1 LQQFF
6 ENLYELYSKYKD
18 KIIAIG
24 ECGLDYDRLHF
35 SPLDIQL
42 KYFSPHFELAERTGL
57 PMYLHSR
64 NTEDDFYKI
73 TKENRHKFS
82 NGVVHSFTE
91 SEEVLQQYLS
101 LDLYIGINGCS
112 LKTEENLNVVRKI
125 PFDRIM
131 LETDA
136 PYCDIRNTHASY
148 KYIKTSFDRIK
159 KEKMKK
165 GLICKDRNEP
175 CMIM

>member
-1 LQQFF
+1 
-6 ENLYELYSKYKD
+6 
-18 KIIAIG
+18 
-24 ECGLDYDRLHF
+24 
-35 SPLDIQL
+35 
-42 KYFSPHFELAERTGL
+42 
-57 PMYLHSR
+57 MYLHSR
-64 NTEDDFYKI
+64 NTENDFYLI
-73 TKENRHKFS
+73 TKENRYKFS

-91 SEEVLQQYLS
+91 DEDVLQQYLS
-101 LDLYIGINGCS
+101 LDLYIGVNGCS
-112 LKTEENLNVVRKI
+112 LKTEENLNVVKKI
-125 PFDRIM
+125 PLDRIM

-175 CMIM
+175 CMIV